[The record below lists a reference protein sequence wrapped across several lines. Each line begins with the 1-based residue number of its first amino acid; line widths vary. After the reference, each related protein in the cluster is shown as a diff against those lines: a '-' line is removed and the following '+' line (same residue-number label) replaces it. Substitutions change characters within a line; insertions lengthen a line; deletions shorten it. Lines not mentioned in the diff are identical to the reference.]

1 MVKRIPW
8 QGWVVAGGLGLLL
21 CGCLGPRPGPPA
33 RFYQLQPG
41 VRGSEDPLPAGRP
54 AVGVGPVELAPYLDR
69 PQMATRVGATEIR
82 YDELHRWAEP
92 LAKNINW
99 VLAENL
105 AGLLPDRSV
114 RILDTRFAGG
124 DAVQIAI
131 RILRLDGV
139 PGGAAALHATWSL
152 TGPLPDGAPA
162 GGSLRLD
169 ADVPGPGV
177 SDVVETLGALLAD
190 LSRRIAEDLADRPEP

>member
-1 MVKRIPW
+1 
-8 QGWVVAGGLGLLL
+8 
-21 CGCLGPRPGPPA
+21 
-33 RFYQLQPG
+33 
-41 VRGSEDPLPAGRP
+41 
-54 AVGVGPVELAPYLDR
+54 
-69 PQMATRVGATEIR
+69 MAARVGATEIR
-82 YDELHRWAEP
+82 YDELNRWAEP

-114 RILDTRFAGG
+114 RILDARFAGG
-124 DAVQIAI
+124 DAAQIAI
-131 RILRLDGV
+131 RILRLDGA
-139 PGGAAALHATWSL
+139 PGGAAALHASWSL
-152 TGPLPDGAPA
+152 TGLLPDGAPT

-190 LSRRIAEDLADRPEP
+190 LSRRIAEDLADLPEP